1 MLTDDE
7 ILAALETVGIPRERP
22 FARDV
27 GPYDV
32 TEPTYDMK
40 RLVAEIE
47 RRVAERAAQ
56 MLDKMISASAP
67 GGARLGLAIA
77 ANAVRRGRPLTD
89 AEKMEN
95 LKAALAEK

>member
-7 ILAALETVGIPRERP
+7 ILAALEAAGIPRERP

-32 TEPTYDMK
+32 TEPTHDIK

-47 RRVAERAAQ
+47 RMVRDGLATRFDLRAAEHEKSWNNCASDGHRNASVWR
-56 MLDKMISASAP
+56 DKMYEMRGVAAAIRAS
-67 GGARLGLAIA
+67 
-77 ANAVRRGRPLTD
+77 
-89 AEKMEN
+89 
-95 LKAALAEK
+95 

>member
-7 ILAALETVGIPRERP
+7 ILATFEAVGIPRARP

-32 TEPTYDMK
+32 TEPTYDTK

-47 RRVAERAAQ
+47 RRVVERIAAKFDLRAAEHEKAWNNCASDGHRNASAWR
-56 MLDKMISASAP
+56 DKMYEARGAAATVRSA
-67 GGARLGLAIA
+67 
-77 ANAVRRGRPLTD
+77 
-89 AEKMEN
+89 
-95 LKAALAEK
+95 